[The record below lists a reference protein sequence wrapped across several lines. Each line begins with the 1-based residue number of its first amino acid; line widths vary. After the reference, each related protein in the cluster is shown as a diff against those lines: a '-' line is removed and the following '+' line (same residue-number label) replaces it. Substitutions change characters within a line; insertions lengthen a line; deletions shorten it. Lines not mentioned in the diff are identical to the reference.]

1 MGALINRLRHHRN
14 LVLVFVSGL
23 LVPLVTELSGSWL
36 QATFGQT
43 PGRLMQLLAIG
54 VALAVGLWVLY
65 RVLGAGEPLEL
76 VPEEARPPRFPGLI
90 VLVGPGRKGANRD
103 ELSHNAAI
111 EYHLSQEE
119 AGGEP
124 LRVCWLIATAG
135 VTGSVPVARAVR
147 QRYGDRCELIIREL
161 ANPFDLEDAYELVRR
176 IYAQEAVEHGLS
188 PAQVIA
194 DFTGGTKPMSAGM
207 VLACRDRW
215 PMQYMTGGREEI
227 ASVPVFVRFSKT
239 G

>member
-1 MGALINRLRHHRN
+1 MKTLVSRLRRHRN

-23 LVPLVTELSGSWL
+23 LVPLVTELSSSWL

-43 PGRLMQLLAIG
+43 PGRLLQLLAIG
-54 VALAVGLWVLY
+54 VALTVGLWVLY

-90 VLVGPGRKGANRD
+90 VLVGPGRRD
-103 ELSHNAAI
+103 AKPNELSHNAAI
-111 EYHLSQEE
+111 EYHLTSEE

-124 LRVCWLIATAG
+124 LRVCWLVATAG

-147 QRYGDRCELIIREL
+147 ERYRERCELIIREL
-161 ANPFDLEDAYELVRR
+161 DNPFDVEDAYELIRR
-176 IYAQEAVEHGLS
+176 IYAEEAVEHGLS
-188 PAQVIA
+188 PAQIIA

-239 G
+239 E